1 MRVTSLVRTLAVA
14 LALAGG
20 ACESDYQA
28 GAVPTAPAQPAASAG
43 AATPPG
49 PGVGAPVDA
58 GVDAGLPALAYQDDD
73 FVESNVNRDP
83 FRSFAKI
90 FRVRPL
96 EAPQRTVIMP
106 TMGIDELQLIAIV
119 SGVTTPRAMFLDGSG
134 VGYAVERGD
143 YIGRGDTIQTGGED
157 GISVVL
163 NWRVDRIRDGEV
175 VLTREDPTAPNRPPL
190 TRVLALHDE
199 NETPRR

>member
-1 MRVTSLVRTLAVA
+1 MRNTLPPRLLLLA

-28 GAVPTAPAQPAASAG
+28 GPPPPAAAPAAAANAS
-43 AATPPG
+43 TPTG
-49 PGVGAPVDA
+49 TGVGAPVDA
-58 GVDAGLPALAYQDDD
+58 GVDSGTGLRFQDDD

-106 TMGIDELQLIAIV
+106 TMGIDELELIAIV
-119 SGVTTPRAMFLDGSG
+119 SGVTTPRAMFLDGAG

-190 TRVLALHDE
+190 TRVLVLHDA
-199 NETPRR
+199 NEVPRR

>member
-1 MRVTSLVRTLAVA
+1 MRISLSRQSLLIGLAF
-14 LALAGG
+14 AGA
-20 ACESDYQA
+20 ACEPDYQA
-28 GAVPTAPAQPAASAG
+28 GASLPPSPAQPAAPAPG
-43 AATPPG
+43 VPPPV
-49 PGVGAPVDA
+49 PGVGAPVDG
-58 GVDAGLPALAYQDDD
+58 GVDAGGLRYQDDD

-83 FRSFAKI
+83 FRSFAKM

-106 TMGIDELQLIAIV
+106 TVGIEDLSLIAIV
-119 SGVTTPRAMFLDGSG
+119 SGVTTPRAMFLDQSG

-143 YIGRGDTIQTGGED
+143 YIGRGETIQTGGED

-190 TRVLALHDE
+190 TRVLALHDA
-199 NETPRR
+199 NEVPRR

>member
-1 MRVTSLVRTLAVA
+1 MRTPANLSVLLVAVA
-14 LALAGG
+14 LLGAG
-20 ACESDYQA
+20 CEPDYQA
-28 GAVPTAPAQPAASAG
+28 GPPPPPPAGGTAPAGGTPA
-43 AATPPG
+43 
-49 PGVGAPVDA
+49 APVDA
-58 GVDAGLPALAYQDDD
+58 GVDAGTAGPRFQDDD

-83 FRSFAKI
+83 FRSFAKM
-90 FRVRPL
+90 FRARPL
-96 EAPQRTVIMP
+96 DAPQRTVIMP

-119 SGVTTPRAMFLDGSG
+119 SGVANPRAMFLDGAR

-143 YIGRGDTIQTGGED
+143 YIGRGETVQTGGED

-190 TRVLALHDE
+190 TRVLPLHDP
-199 NETPRR
+199 NELPQR

>member
-1 MRVTSLVRTLAVA
+1 MRNALLSRVLL
-14 LALAGG
+14 LALAIVGA
-20 ACESDYQA
+20 ACEPDYEA
-28 GAVPTAPAQPAASAG
+28 GPPPPPAAPAEPTAAPTPIG
-43 AATPPG
+43 A
-49 PGVGAPVDA
+49 GVGAPVDG
-58 GVDAGLPALAYQDDD
+58 GVDAGTGLRYQDDD

-106 TMGIDELQLIAIV
+106 TVGVDELALIAIV
-119 SGVTTPRAMFLDGSG
+119 SGVTTPRAMFLDGAG

-190 TRVLALHDE
+190 TRVLALHDA
-199 NETPRR
+199 NELPRP